1 MDGKRVIGI
10 DLGGTK
16 ILAGVVDDRGQV
28 ERRREYP
35 TPTGSQ
41 DELLG
46 GLDTAI
52 AELLTVDIAA
62 LGFGLP
68 SPIDQKAGRA
78 LQAVNIPLDESVDF
92 RGRMR
97 ERFDL
102 PVGIEN
108 DANAAAYAEFRFGA
122 ARDVETMVMLTLGT
136 GCGGGAV
143 VDGKLFR
150 GWAEF
155 GHMVIVHDGIPCQG
169 TCTGRGHLEPYV
181 TGVAATKLAH
191 AEFGPAVDAHRLVRL
206 ANEGEQR
213 AIEILD
219 GIGRHLGSGIGTLV
233 NIFNPELVVIGG
245 GFAAAGRLRA
255 RAGSC
260 GHAPRSPRSCGRP
273 DPDRPGRAR
282 DRRRVDRRRSRRVRR
297 GRVSGSRGLRD
308 ADREPGRRHPAR
320 SRGAAL
326 G

>member
-1 MDGKRVIGI
+1 LDGKRVIGV

-35 TPTGSQ
+35 TPTASQ
-41 DELLG
+41 EELLG

-52 AELLTVDIAA
+52 EELLTDDIAG

-68 SPIDQKAGRA
+68 SPIDQRAGRA

-97 ERFDL
+97 ERFGL

-181 TGVAATKLAH
+181 TGVAATKLAQ

-213 AIEILD
+213 AVEILD

-245 GFAAAGRLRA
+245 GFAAAGDL
-255 RAGSC
+255 
-260 GHAPRSPRSCGRP
+260 
-273 DPDRPGRAR
+273 
-282 DRRRVDRRRSRRVRR
+282 V
-297 GRVSGSRGLRD
+297 L
-308 ADREPGRRHPAR
+308 EPAR
-320 SRGAAL
+320 EVMRREALAHAGDRIPIVRAELGTAAGLIGAGLVAFDAV

>member
-1 MDGKRVIGI
+1 MDGIRVIGV

-35 TPTGSQ
+35 TPTASQ
-41 DELLG
+41 DELLA
-46 GLDTAI
+46 GLDAAI
-52 AELLTVDIAA
+52 EELLTDDIAG

-97 ERFDL
+97 ERFGL

-181 TGVAATKLAH
+181 TGVAATKLAQ

-213 AIEILD
+213 AVEILD

-245 GFAAAGRLRA
+245 GFAAAGDFVL
-255 RAGSC
+255 
-260 GHAPRSPRSCGRP
+260 
-273 DPDRPGRAR
+273 
-282 DRRRVDRRRSRRVRR
+282 
-297 GRVSGSRGLRD
+297 
-308 ADREPGRRHPAR
+308 EPAR
-320 SRGAAL
+320 EVMRREALARVGYRIPIVRAELGTAAGLIGAGLVAFDTV

>member
-1 MDGKRVIGI
+1 MDGIRVIGV

-35 TPTGSQ
+35 TPTASQ
-41 DELLG
+41 DELLA
-46 GLDTAI
+46 GLDAAI
-52 AELLTVDIAA
+52 EELHTDDIAA

-97 ERFDL
+97 ERFGL

-181 TGVAATKLAH
+181 TGVAATKLAQ

-213 AIEILD
+213 AVEILD

-245 GFAAAGRLRA
+245 GFAAAGDFVL
-255 RAGSC
+255 
-260 GHAPRSPRSCGRP
+260 
-273 DPDRPGRAR
+273 
-282 DRRRVDRRRSRRVRR
+282 
-297 GRVSGSRGLRD
+297 
-308 ADREPGRRHPAR
+308 
-320 SRGAAL
+320 GAAREVMRREALAHAGDRIPIVRAEL
-326 G
+326 GTAAGLIGAGLVAFDAVG

>member
-1 MDGKRVIGI
+1 MDGNRVIGV

-28 ERRREYP
+28 ERRWEYP
-35 TPTGSQ
+35 TPTASQ
-41 DELLG
+41 GELLA
-46 GLDTAI
+46 GLDAAI
-52 AELLTVDIAA
+52 EEILTDDIAA

-97 ERFDL
+97 ERFGL

-181 TGVAATKLAH
+181 TGVAATKLAQ

-213 AIEILD
+213 AVEILD

-245 GFAAAGRLRA
+245 GFAAAGDFVL
-255 RAGSC
+255 
-260 GHAPRSPRSCGRP
+260 
-273 DPDRPGRAR
+273 
-282 DRRRVDRRRSRRVRR
+282 
-297 GRVSGSRGLRD
+297 
-308 ADREPGRRHPAR
+308 EPAR
-320 SRGAAL
+320 EVMRREALAHAGYRIPIVRAELGTAAGLIGAGLVAFDTV